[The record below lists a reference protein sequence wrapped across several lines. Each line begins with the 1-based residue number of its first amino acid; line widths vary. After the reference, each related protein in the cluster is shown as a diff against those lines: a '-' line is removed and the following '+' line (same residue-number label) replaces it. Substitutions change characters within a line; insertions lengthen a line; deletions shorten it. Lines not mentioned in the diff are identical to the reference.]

1 MRLLQ
6 SRQQGSSLF
15 SIIII
20 MALIGAGVYIGL
32 QYIPQLIES
41 GTVDSILSDI
51 QKTHASKPAR
61 EVKDIQKMIGR
72 ALYINQQEDLRKYFN
87 VTESNDE
94 FIVSVAYDRELNL
107 LYTRKQVDY
116 KKSLTLRKRNSYE

>member
-1 MRLLQ
+1 MRLLKSGQ
-6 SRQQGSSLF
+6 LGSSSF
-15 SIIII
+15 SIIIVL
-20 MALIGAGVYIGL
+20 ALIGAGVYIGL

-51 QKTHASKPAR
+51 KKAHASKPAR
-61 EVKDIQKMIGR
+61 EVKDIQEMIAR
-72 ALYINQQEDLRKYFN
+72 SLYINQQEDLRKHFN

-116 KKSLTLRKRNSYE
+116 EKSLTLRKRNSHE

>member
-41 GTVDSILSDI
+41 GTVDRILSDI
-51 QKTHASKPAR
+51 KKAHASKPDEAI
-61 EVKDIQKMIGR
+61 DIVRPGFEI
-72 ALYINQQEDLRKYFN
+72 IF
-87 VTESNDE
+87 
-94 FIVSVAYDRELNL
+94 
-107 LYTRKQVDY
+107 
-116 KKSLTLRKRNSYE
+116 

>member
-20 MALIGAGVYIGL
+20 MALLGAGVYIGL
-32 QYIPQLIES
+32 QFIPQLIES

-51 QKTHASKPAR
+51 KKAHASKPAR

-116 KKSLTLRKRNSYE
+116 KKSLTLRKRNSHE

>member
-1 MRLLQ
+1 MRLLKSGQ
-6 SRQQGSSLF
+6 LGSSSF
-15 SIIII
+15 SIIIVL
-20 MALIGAGVYIGL
+20 ALIGAGVYIGL

-51 QKTHASKPAR
+51 KKAHASKPAR
-61 EVKDIQKMIGR
+61 EVKDIQEMIAR
-72 ALYINQQEDLRKYFN
+72 SLYINQQEDLRKHFN

-107 LYTRKQVDY
+107 LYTRKQLDY
-116 KKSLTLRKRNSYE
+116 EKSLTLRKRNSHE

>member
-1 MRLLQ
+1 MRLLKSGQ
-6 SRQQGSSLF
+6 LGSSSF
-15 SIIII
+15 SIIIV

-51 QKTHASKPAR
+51 KKAHASKPAR
-61 EVKDIQKMIGR
+61 EVKDIQEMIAR
-72 ALYINQQEDLRKYFN
+72 SLYINQQEDLRKHFN

-116 KKSLTLRKRNSYE
+116 EKSLTLRKRNSHE